1 MKENELQKIIN
12 VRMAVVNAYKRLDGG
27 ATPGTAIVRQAEVAK
42 MYEYIVKELDGVLQ
56 NHVNI
61 GK

>member
-1 MKENELQKIIN
+1 MNNDELQKIIN
-12 VRMAVVNAYKRLDGG
+12 VRMTIINAYNRLDGG
-27 ATPGTAIVRQAEVAK
+27 NTPGTSVVKQIDVAR

-56 NHVNI
+56 NHVSI